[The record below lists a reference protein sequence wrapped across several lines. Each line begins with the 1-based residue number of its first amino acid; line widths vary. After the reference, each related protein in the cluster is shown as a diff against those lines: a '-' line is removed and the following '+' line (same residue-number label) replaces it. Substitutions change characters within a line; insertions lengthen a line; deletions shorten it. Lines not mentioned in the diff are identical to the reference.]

1 MNDQQQQQWAQ
12 AIENAR
18 QQAQPKPSCTQDWGA
33 TLKDAYIV
41 QGLGLQQR
49 PDDAVIGFKG
59 ALTNQRVQETFG
71 ATEPALGLLF
81 ASSARPERV
90 IQSADF
96 TKGMIETELGFVLS
110 RRITA
115 PIESVSALQSCFDGI
130 CLMVELVDLNFSQFP
145 PSLPDLI
152 MHNAAAAQFLKGAV
166 SPIMDP
172 DSLTLTLESAGDTR
186 HRGAALDVLGG
197 QWKALHWMVNQALAL
212 GHTLLPGQVL
222 MTGSVGS
229 VQPLKAG
236 DYVLTGGDLAPL
248 IFRVV

>member
-1 MNDQQQQQWAQ
+1 MNDHQQQQWAQ
-12 AIENAR
+12 VIENAR
-18 QQAQPKPSCTQDWGA
+18 RQAQPKPSCPEDWGA

-41 QGLGLQQR
+41 QGLGLHHR
-49 PDDAVIGFKG
+49 LDDAVIGFKG

-96 TKGMIETELGFVLS
+96 AKGMIETELGFVLS

-115 PIESVSALQSCFDGI
+115 PIESVSALQSCFAGI

-152 MHNAAAAQFLKGAV
+152 MHNAAAAQFIKGIV
-166 SPIMDP
+166 SPISDP
-172 DSLTLTLESAGDTR
+172 DCLSLTLLSAEETLHHAP
-186 HRGAALDVLGG
+186 ALDVLGG
-197 QWKALHWMVNQALAL
+197 QWKALHWMVNHALAL
-212 GHTLLPGQVL
+212 GHALLPGQVL
-222 MTGSVGS
+222 MTGSVGT
-229 VQPLKAG
+229 VQPLKSG
-236 DYVLTGGDLAPL
+236 EYVLKGGDLAPL

>member
-1 MNDQQQQQWAQ
+1 MNDQQQQKWAQ

-18 QQAQPKPSCTQDWGA
+18 TQGQPKPSCPQDWGA

-41 QGLGLQQR
+41 QGLGLPQR

-81 ASSARPERV
+81 ASGARPARV

-110 RRITA
+110 RRITT
-115 PIESVSALQSCFDGI
+115 PIESVKALQACFDGV
-130 CLMVELVDLNFSQFP
+130 CLMVELVDLNFSEFP

-152 MHNAAAAQFLKGAV
+152 MHNAAAAQFLQGAV
-166 SPIMDP
+166 SPVIDP
-172 DSLTLTLESAGDTR
+172 DSLTLTLMSDGETL
-186 HRGAALDVLGG
+186 HHGAALDVLGG
-197 QWKALHWMVNQALAL
+197 QWKALQWMVNQALAL

-222 MTGSVGS
+222 MTGSVGK
-229 VQPLKAG
+229 VQPLKPG
-236 DYVLTGGDLAPL
+236 DYELKGCDLAPL
-248 IFRVV
+248 IFRIV

>member
-1 MNDQQQQQWAQ
+1 MNGQQQRQWAE

-18 QQAQPKPSCTQDWGA
+18 RQALSRPSCPKDWGA
-33 TLKDAYIV
+33 TLEDAYSV
-41 QGLGLQQR
+41 QRLGLLHR
-49 PDDAVIGFKG
+49 PDDAVMGFKG
-59 ALTNQRVQETFG
+59 ALTNQRVQATFG

-81 ASSARPERV
+81 ASSARPARV

-96 TKGMIETELGFVLS
+96 AKGMIETELGFVLS

-152 MHNAAAAQFLKGAV
+152 MHNAAAAQFIKGIV
-166 SPIMDP
+166 SPIADP
-172 DSLTLTLESAGDTR
+172 DSLSLTLLSAEETL
-186 HRGAALDVLGG
+186 HHASALDVLGG

-212 GHTLLPGQVL
+212 GHALLPGQVL
-222 MTGSVGS
+222 MTGSVGT
-229 VQPLKAG
+229 VQPLKSG
-236 DYVLTGGDLAPL
+236 DYVLKGGDLAPL